1 MDVKP
6 VLSLTLVCALLGPL
20 SGCGPA
26 DPPGPANP
34 ASPANPAA
42 ADASST
48 EWAWLQKAKRDLDE
62 ERRALASPAGPAPAA
77 SPERE
82 RLRQEVGRKATEYN
96 RRLIDFIN
104 AEPPVEGEPL
114 TERQRAALR
123 MKSDEDI
130 LRAREFID
138 RGGDYQGAIAIYED
152 ALAVDPGNP
161 RLKEELA
168 EARARRYMTA
178 ELFAQV
184 KPGMNEDEVRAVL
197 GQPNLHNV
205 RDYPERGVVAWF
217 YPKDASGAA
226 AAVWF
231 EKQGRRPAVY
241 KVDFD
246 AIEPRPASGNAAA
259 P

>member
-1 MDVKP
+1 MEVKP
-6 VLSLTLVCALLGPL
+6 ALSLVLVYALLSVAP
-20 SGCGPA
+20 GCGG
-26 DPPGPANP
+26 PPDSTE
-34 ASPANPAA
+34 ASEKGSPS
-42 ADASST
+42 ADAASA
-48 EWAWLQKAKRDLDE
+48 EWAWLQQAKRELDE
-62 ERRALASPAGPAPAA
+62 KRGALPAPEPAA
-77 SPERE
+77 IPAAPETEQRRRE
-82 RLRQEVGRKATEYN
+82 VDRQALEFN

-114 TERQRAALR
+114 TERQLAALR
-123 MKSDEDI
+123 LKSDEDI
-130 LRAREFID
+130 LRAREFIE

-152 ALAVDPGNP
+152 ALAVDPDNP
-161 RLKEELA
+161 RLKEGLA
-168 EARARRYMTA
+168 TARARRYMTA
-178 ELFAQV
+178 ELFTRV
-184 KPGMNEDEVRAVL
+184 KPGMSEDQVRALL

-231 EKQGRRPAVY
+231 ERQESRAAVY

-246 AIEPRPASGNAAA
+246 AIEPRPADLT